1 MKRVNLLSVAD
12 SDASRAMGLMFVKH
26 MSDDSGMLFKYD
38 SPRVLSFW
46 MQNTYLP
53 LDIAFLDQKGLV
65 VKTESMAP
73 FSTRS
78 VTSGRPCV
86 MALEVPMG
94 TLKRVGGE
102 VGKVAL
108 IDLDAMTVSFGDD
121 Q

>member
-1 MKRVNLLSVAD
+1 MKRINLLSVATD
-12 SDASRAMGLMFVKH
+12 DVSRSQGLMFVRH
-26 MSDDSGMLFKYD
+26 MAEDSGMLFKFD

-53 LDIAFLDQKGLV
+53 LDIAFLDDKGTV

-73 FSTRS
+73 FSTRP

-94 TLKRVGGE
+94 TLKKVGGE
-102 VGKVAL
+102 VGRVAD
-108 IDLDAMTVSFGDD
+108 IDLDGMTVAFGD
-121 Q
+121 QS